1 MLPWEIKK
9 ILRNNWGLPAVLAVF
24 GFWSVMIYFAAQ
36 KSPAQVLATAN
47 SFWHVLGTLSIGFLI
62 LAMTAKIFILD
73 KEEGVKEVILTAR
86 HGRTKV
92 FLTRLGAAG
101 LCALFMVL
109 LLTAIQLAGAA
120 LAVSPGEFTEVVRS
134 CAASLPYV
142 LAGSVLFSIFAACV
156 CAIFQSHT
164 STVILCGL
172 LYGLTFL
179 LRGKLLTDFS
189 IEWFLEKGFFSYAI
203 RSNEITDEPQLLQL
217 VIWYMILIAGTVL
230 LTRKLQGRRHEL

>member
-9 ILRNNWGLPAVLAVF
+9 ILRNNWGLPAVLAIC
-24 GFWSVMIYFAAQ
+24 GLWSVMIFFAVQ
-36 KSPAQVLATAN
+36 KSPAHVLATAN

-73 KEEGVKEVILTAR
+73 KEEEVREVVLTTQY
-86 HGRTKV
+86 GRTKV
-92 FLTRLGAAG
+92 FFIRLGAAG
-101 LCALFMVL
+101 LCALFLVF

-120 LAVSPGEFTEVVRS
+120 LVVSPGEFIEVVRG

-179 LRGKLLTDFS
+179 LRGNLLTDYS
-189 IEWFLEKGFFSYAI
+189 IEWFLEKGFFSYPI
-203 RSNEITDEPQLLQL
+203 RAQEVSTEPHLSQLL
-217 VIWYMILIAGTVL
+217 IWYLILIAGTGL
-230 LTRKLQGRRHEL
+230 LTRNLQGRRHEL